1 MQFSDNF
8 FDFLADGTKKQQT
21 QRLEYILKL
30 TEDIK
35 IHSNKIFGRELRDE
49 GFQNLT
55 KAKFDMSKIYSIPKF
70 EKNHIV
76 VLDKHITFFGLLEE
90 KIISFES
97 IYTVLYESFYA
108 YYTQVI
114 NPDGKM
120 ETFWSIEANEQ
131 IPGDFLRNFRVV
143 IHLLLEHFNEENYF
157 ICVENLEKYYLSHL
171 LTSIKLV
178 NDIIMDYPNII
189 CKEKDYRQILGIPN
203 YEK

>member
-1 MQFSDNF
+1 MFTEISLYQ
-8 FDFLADGTKKQQT
+8 
-21 QRLEYILKL
+21 YLKL
-30 TEDIK
+30 GGD
-35 IHSNKIFGRELRDE
+35 L
-49 GFQNLT
+49 
-55 KAKFDMSKIYSIPKF
+55 SKIDLSKTFSEYQD
-70 EKNHIV
+70 KNQM
-76 VLDKHITFFGLLEE
+76 E

-157 ICVENLEKYYLSHL
+157 ICVENLEKY
-171 LTSIKLV
+171 
-178 NDIIMDYPNII
+178 
-189 CKEKDYRQILGIPN
+189 
-203 YEK
+203 